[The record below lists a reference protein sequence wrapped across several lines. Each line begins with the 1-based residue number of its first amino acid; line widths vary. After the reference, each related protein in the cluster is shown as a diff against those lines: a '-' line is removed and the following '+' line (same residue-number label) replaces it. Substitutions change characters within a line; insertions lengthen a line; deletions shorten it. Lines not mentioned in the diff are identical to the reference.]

1 MKVESNMQ
9 TDDSNSLLQLD
20 KQICFALYSS
30 YLAMSKLYRKV
41 LKPLELTYSQ
51 YLVMLILWQ
60 EDQQS
65 VTSIGERLYL
75 DSATLTPLLKR
86 MEVAALITRQR
97 SAYDERH
104 VIISLTEAGK
114 ALKEKA
120 RSVPELVFCSTA
132 CDLDML
138 LDLKKQLEHL
148 RNKILNNV

>member
-65 VTSIGERLYL
+65 VTAIGERLYL
-75 DSATLTPLLKR
+75 DSATLTPLELK
-86 MEVAALITRQR
+86 LQR
-97 SAYDERH
+97 L
-104 VIISLTEAGK
+104 SLV
-114 ALKEKA
+114 
-120 RSVPELVFCSTA
+120 SVQHTMSV
-132 CDLDML
+132 M
-138 LDLKKQLEHL
+138 
-148 RNKILNNV
+148 

>member
-1 MKVESNMQ
+1 MKA
-9 TDDSNSLLQLD
+9 DDSNSLLQLD

-65 VTSIGERLYL
+65 VTSIGEQLYL

-86 MEVAALITRQR
+86 MEVAALLSRQR
-97 SAYDERH
+97 SAHDERH

-120 RSVPELVFCSTA
+120 RSVPELVLCSTS